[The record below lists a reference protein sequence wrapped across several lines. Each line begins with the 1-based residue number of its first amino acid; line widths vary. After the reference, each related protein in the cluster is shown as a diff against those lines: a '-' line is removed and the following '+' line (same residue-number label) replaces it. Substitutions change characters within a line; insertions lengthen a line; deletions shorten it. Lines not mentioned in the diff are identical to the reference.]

1 MFGIYEIKKG
11 FKKSICIL
19 TSLFLITTPSFGT
32 RNYQRGKCSVDVRRY
47 LKDWNHTDNNFIKF
61 DFGRRNSGNLKFI
74 QCNPKSN
81 NLTDDSDV
89 PNDIHNN
96 CKNTN

>member
-1 MFGIYEIKKG
+1 MVGIYEIKKG

-32 RNYQRGKCSVDVRRY
+32 RNYQRGKCSVDIQRHS
-47 LKDWNHTDNNFIKF
+47 DWNQTDNNLIKL
-61 DFGRRNSGNLKFI
+61 DFGRRNSGNLFTP
-74 QCNPKSN
+74 CSPKSN

-89 PNDIHNN
+89 PNDIHSN
-96 CKNTN
+96 CKQ